1 MKRSTTSLKKVPNN
15 GESADGMNLS
25 ENLDATPHGDAKAL
39 VHFVENLKRQW
50 VETID
55 ALPDPFLI
63 VGTNYVIQKA
73 NAAMADVA
81 NKPIK
86 TLIGSKCHESFAGRD
101 KPCENCQMKRTKSA
115 SELQS
120 YEVYNAQNERWYEV
134 VSKRVV
140 GTDASNEGILQIY
153 RDRTETR
160 RLQHQV
166 TQQEKLASIG
176 QLAGG
181 FAHEINNPLGG
192 IIVFSQMLLREM
204 EEKSRHYQ
212 DVVEIESA
220 AQRCKSIVD
229 GLLDFARQRP
239 IQQKLEITDFHN
251 AIESAVKFAAVGH
264 NQKNQANVK
273 MALDAKDYQGIGDR
287 NRVMQIVLNLCTNA
301 FQAMPSGGILQV
313 STANKLIGGQKHI
326 VISVSDTGNGISKDM
341 QKKIYDPFFTTKE
354 PGQGTGLGLSVVHGI
369 IQDLGGSIELESKL
383 REGSTFRVLLPLS
396 TPGKELKP

>member
-1 MKRSTTSLKKVPNN
+1 MKRSNASLKKVAHHDEPRVSSDVPPV
-15 GESADGMNLS
+15 E
-25 ENLDATPHGDAKAL
+25 DAKAL
-39 VHFVENLKRQW
+39 IHFVENLKKQW

-73 NAAMADVA
+73 NAAMAGVA
-81 NKPIK
+81 EKPIK
-86 TLIGSKCHESFAGRD
+86 TLVGAKCYEAFAGRD
-101 KPCENCQMKRTKSA
+101 KPCENCQMKRTQSFTH
-115 SELQS
+115 LQS
-120 YEVYNAQNERWYEV
+120 YEVYNARNERWYEV
-134 VSKRVV
+134 VSKRVA

-153 RDRTETR
+153 RDKTETR

-166 TQQEKLASIG
+166 NQQEKLASIG

-204 EEKSRHYQ
+204 EKTSSHYQ

-220 AQRCKSIVD
+220 AQRCKDIVD

-239 IQQKLEITDFHN
+239 IHQKLEITDFHA
-251 AIESAVKFAAVGH
+251 AIESAVKFAGVGH
-264 NQKNQANVK
+264 NQKSRSTVQLN
-273 MALDAKDYQGIGDR
+273 LDAKEFNGSGDR

-301 FQAMPSGGILQV
+301 FQAMPNGGTLTV
-313 STANKLIGGQKHI
+313 STSNKTITGHKYM
-326 VISVSDTGNGISKDM
+326 VISVADTGTGISKDM

-369 IQDLGGSIELESKL
+369 IQDLGGMIELESKL
-383 REGSTFRVLLPLS
+383 KEGTTFRVLLPLS
-396 TPGKELKP
+396 AIAKETKS

>member
-1 MKRSTTSLKKVPNN
+1 MKRSTASLKKVVP
-15 GESADGMNLS
+15 ADD
-25 ENLDATPHGDAKAL
+25 LDSPKSKDDPKEL
-39 VHFVENLKRQW
+39 IRFVENLKRQW

-63 VGTNYVIQKA
+63 VGKDYMIQKA

-81 NKPIK
+81 GKPIK
-86 TLIGSKCHESFAGRD
+86 TLVGSKCYEVFAGRD
-101 KPCENCQMKRTKSA
+101 KPCENCQMKRTESFT
-115 SELQS
+115 ELQS
-120 YEVYNAQNERWYEV
+120 FEVYNAQNERWYEV
-134 VSKRVV
+134 ASKRVA
-140 GTDASNEGILQIY
+140 GTDNTSEGILQIY

-204 EEKSRHYQ
+204 DKKDQHYQ
-212 DVVEIESA
+212 DVVEIEGA

-239 IQQKLEITDFHN
+239 IQQKLDKTDFHA
-251 AIESAVKFAAVGH
+251 AIESAVKFAGVGY
-264 NQKNQANVK
+264 NQKSKSDVH
-273 MALDAKDYQGIGDR
+273 LRLEAKEYQGIGDR

-301 FQAMPSGGILQV
+301 FQAMPGGGTLTV
-313 STANKLIGGQKHI
+313 STSNKVIGGHKYLAIAIQ
-326 VISVSDTGNGISKDM
+326 DTGSGISKEN

-383 REGSTFRVLLPLS
+383 REGTTFRVMLPLS
-396 TPGKELKP
+396 SSAKESKT